1 MIEGNKNNVNED
13 AVATYW
19 MTAEQRE
26 NFESYAVFTVEIPVK
41 DQNTPKIDEAKHK
54 EIENLIKFDVFE
66 EVDDYGQERISS
78 RWVVTQK
85 EKADGQ
91 KSQVKGRI
99 VAKGYQEGKKP
110 QSVSRTLLRESLK
123 MYFALAANE
132 GFELRSIDIRAAFL
146 QAKDLERE
154 VYTEPPKDVKKE

>member
-1 MIEGNKNNVNED
+1 MMMNWRDNKEENATDKEKEKVTFEEGIMTRAKKMLIEGNKNSVNED

-26 NFESYAVFTVEIPVK
+26 NFENYAVYTVEIPAK
-41 DQNTPKIDEAKHK
+41 DQNTPEIDEAKHK

-66 EVDDYGQERISS
+66 EVDDCGQERISS

-91 KSQVKGRI
+91 KSKVKGRI
-99 VAKGYQEGKKP
+99 VAKGYQKGKKP
-110 QSVSRTLLRESLK
+110 QSDSPTLLRVFKNVFCTDS
-123 MYFALAANE
+123 
-132 GFELRSIDIRAAFL
+132 
-146 QAKDLERE
+146 Q
-154 VYTEPPKDVKKE
+154 